1 MNTKISKKMDSTDN
15 NSKNYESTI
24 AAAPPS
30 LSASEIEVSSLV
42 EEISMLQLG
51 DSFFPTGMYT
61 TSSGLETLFY
71 DKRIKSKKEIF
82 EFITV
87 CLTYQIGPA
96 DCAAL
101 SNAYE
106 FAKEGNLTKIIEIDQ
121 ILFSMKLVKEIRDAS
136 TRSGTQL
143 LNCLLSF
150 VKDNDLISSYY
161 NSIKNKTAKGVYPV
175 ALAVASNGLGIK
187 KERACLILL
196 YGFTVSIV
204 GAALRLGILQHLEGQ
219 QIIHELKPI
228 MTLVINNNINR
239 HYSHL
244 WQFSPGIDLVQMK
257 HERMDSKM
265 FIT

>member
-1 MNTKISKKMDSTDN
+1 MSTRISKKMDNTDN
-15 NSKNYESTI
+15 NKKIYKDVPTASTFGT
-24 AAAPPS
+24 
-30 LSASEIEVSSLV
+30 EGSSFLI

-71 DKRIKSKKEIF
+71 DKKIRTKEEIL

-87 CLTYQIGPA
+87 CLKYQIGPA

-106 FAKEGNLTKIIEIDQ
+106 FAKEGNLSKIIEVDQ
-121 ILFSMKLVKEIRDAS
+121 ILFSMKLIKDIRNAS
-136 TRSGTQL
+136 IRSGTQL
-143 LNCLLSF
+143 LSCLLSF
-150 VKDNDLISSYY
+150 VKDNNLISSYY
-161 NSIKNKTAKGVYPV
+161 SSIKNKAANGVYPV
-175 ALAVASNGLGIK
+175 ALAVASNSLGIK

-196 YGFTVSIV
+196 YGFIVSIV
-204 GAALRLGILQHLEGQ
+204 GAGLRLGILQHLEAQ

-228 MTLVINNNINR
+228 ITVVINDNMNR
-239 HYSHL
+239 NYSHL

-257 HERMDSKM
+257 HEKMDSKM

>member
-1 MNTKISKKMDSTDN
+1 MSTRFRNKIDVIDNSNMNHHADDATTFSGPLID
-15 NSKNYESTI
+15 
-24 AAAPPS
+24 
-30 LSASEIEVSSLV
+30 EV
-42 EEISMLQLG
+42 SMLQLG

-71 DKRIKSKKEIF
+71 DKRIKTKQEII

-87 CLTYQIGPA
+87 CLQYQIGPA

-101 SNAYE
+101 SNAYD
-106 FAKEGNLTKIIEIDQ
+106 FAKEENISKIIEIDH
-121 ILFSMKLVKEIRDAS
+121 ILFSMKLIKEIREAS
-136 TRSGTQL
+136 IRSGRQF

-150 VKDNDLISSYY
+150 VPDNNIISSYY
-161 NSIKNKTAKGVYPV
+161 NSIKNKTANGIYPV
-175 ALAVASNGLGIK
+175 ALALASSSLNIK

-196 YGFTVSIV
+196 YGFTVSIT
-204 GAALRLGILQHLEGQ
+204 GAALRLGMIQHIEGQ
-219 QIIHELKPI
+219 QVIHELKPI
-228 MTLVINNNINR
+228 MTTVINNNINR
-239 HYSHL
+239 HFSHL

>member
-1 MNTKISKKMDSTDN
+1 MSTRFSNKIDVIDNSSNMNYSPV
-15 NSKNYESTI
+15 
-24 AAAPPS
+24 AADDTAIPVDP
-30 LSASEIEVSSLV
+30 LV
-42 EEISMLQLG
+42 DELSMLQLG

-71 DKRIKSKKEIF
+71 DGRIKTKQEII

-87 CLTYQIGPA
+87 CLKYQIGPA

-101 SNAYE
+101 ANAYD
-106 FAKEGNLTKIIEIDQ
+106 FAKKENITKIIEIDH
-121 ILFSMKLVKEIRDAS
+121 ILFSMKLIKEIREAS
-136 TRSGTQL
+136 TRSGRQL

-150 VKDNDLISSYY
+150 VPDNNLISSYY
-161 NSIKNKTAKGVYPV
+161 NSIKNKTANGIYPV
-175 ALAVASNGLGIK
+175 ALALASNSLNIK

-196 YGFTVSIV
+196 YGFTVSIT
-204 GAALRLGILQHLEGQ
+204 GAALRLGMLQHIEGQ
-219 QIIHELKPI
+219 QVIHELKPI
-228 MTLVINNNINR
+228 ITNVINNNIKR
-239 HYSHL
+239 HFSHL

>member
-1 MNTKISKKMDSTDN
+1 MDEINN
-15 NSKNYESTI
+15 NSKFYEDTPTN
-24 AAAPPS
+24 AP
-30 LSASEIEVSSLV
+30 AFDIGGSSLV

-71 DKRIKSKKEIF
+71 DKRIKTKEEIF

-87 CLTYQIGPA
+87 CLKYQIGPA

-101 SNAYE
+101 LNAYE
-106 FAKEGNLTKIIEIDQ
+106 FAKEGDLSKIIEVDHL
-121 ILFSMKLVKEIRDAS
+121 LFSMKLVKDIRDAS

-161 NSIKNKTAKGVYPV
+161 SSIKNKAAKGVYPV
-175 ALAVASNGLGIK
+175 ALAVASSGLGIK

-228 MTLVINNNINR
+228 MTLVINNNKNR
-239 HYSHL
+239 HYSNL

>member
-1 MNTKISKKMDSTDN
+1 MSTRFSNKIDVIDNSSNMNYSPV
-15 NSKNYESTI
+15 
-24 AAAPPS
+24 AADDDTAIPVDP
-30 LSASEIEVSSLV
+30 LVDEV
-42 EEISMLQLG
+42 SMLQLG

-71 DKRIKSKKEIF
+71 DGRIKTKQEVI

-87 CLTYQIGPA
+87 CLQYQIGPA

-101 SNAYE
+101 SNAYD
-106 FAKEGNLTKIIEIDQ
+106 FAKKQNITKIIEIDH
-121 ILFSMKLVKEIRDAS
+121 ILFSMKLIKEIREAS
-136 TRSGTQL
+136 TRSGRQL

-150 VKDNDLISSYY
+150 VPDNNLISSYY
-161 NSIKNKTAKGVYPV
+161 NSIKNKTANGIYPV
-175 ALAVASNGLGIK
+175 ALALASNSLNIK

-196 YGFTVSIV
+196 YGFTVSIT
-204 GAALRLGILQHLEGQ
+204 GAALRLGMLQHIEGQ
-219 QIIHELKPI
+219 QVIHELKPI
-228 MTLVINNNINR
+228 ITNVINNNIKR
-239 HYSHL
+239 HFSHL

>member
-1 MNTKISKKMDSTDN
+1 MSTRISKEMDNTDD
-15 NSKNYESTI
+15 NSKIYEDVP
-24 AAAPPS
+24 AAS
-30 LSASEIEVSSLV
+30 LFEREGSYLV

-71 DKRIKSKKEIF
+71 DKRIRTKEEIL

-87 CLTYQIGPA
+87 CLKYQIGPA

-106 FAKEGNLTKIIEIDQ
+106 FAAEGNLTKIIEVDNL
-121 ILFSMKLVKEIRDAS
+121 LFSMKLVKDIRDAS

-161 NSIKNKTAKGVYPV
+161 TSIKKKAAHGVYPV
-175 ALAVASNGLGIK
+175 ALALASNGLGIK
-187 KERACLILL
+187 KERAILILL
-196 YGFTVSIV
+196 YGYTVSIV

-228 MTLVINNNINR
+228 MTLVMNNNIHR

>member
-1 MNTKISKKMDSTDN
+1 MSARIIKKIDGTDD
-15 NSKNYESTI
+15 NSKIYED
-24 AAAPPS
+24 APT
-30 LSASEIEVSSLV
+30 ASDLERGGSSPV

-71 DKRIKSKKEIF
+71 DKRIRTKEEIL

-87 CLTYQIGPA
+87 CLKYQIGPA

-106 FAKEGNLTKIIEIDQ
+106 FAKEGNLTKIIEVDNL
-121 ILFSMKLVKEIRDAS
+121 LFSMKLIKDIRDAS

-161 NSIKNKTAKGVYPV
+161 TSIKNKAAHGVYPV
-175 ALAVASNGLGIK
+175 ALALASNGLGIK

-196 YGFTVSIV
+196 YGYTVSIV

-228 MTLVINNNINR
+228 MTLVMNNNINR

>member
-1 MNTKISKKMDSTDN
+1 MNTRISKKIDNISKN
-15 NSKNYESTI
+15 NSKISDENSST
-24 AAAPPS
+24 AT
-30 LSASEIEVSSLV
+30 SAFEQENSPLL

-71 DKRIKSKKEIF
+71 DKRIRTKEEIL

-87 CLTYQIGPA
+87 CLKYQTGPA

-106 FAKEGNLTKIIEIDQ
+106 FAKEGNLTKIIEVDQ
-121 ILFSMKLVKEIRDAS
+121 VLFSMKLIKDIRDSS

-150 VKDNDLISSYY
+150 VKDNNLTSSYY
-161 NSIKNKTAKGVYPV
+161 SSIKNKIANGVYPV
-175 ALAVASNGLGIK
+175 ALALASNDLGIK

-196 YGFTVSIV
+196 YGYTVSIV

-219 QIIHELKPI
+219 EIIHKLKPVI
-228 MTLVINNNINR
+228 SLVINNNINR
-239 HYSHL
+239 HYSRL

-257 HERMDSKM
+257 HERMDSEM

>member
-1 MNTKISKKMDSTDN
+1 MNTRFSNKIDVIDN
-15 NSKNYESTI
+15 SNMNQHVDDDDDDVTT
-24 AAAPPS
+24 S
-30 LSASEIEVSSLV
+30 LDPLVDEV
-42 EEISMLQLG
+42 SMLQLG

-71 DKRIKSKKEIF
+71 DKRIKTKQEII

-87 CLTYQIGPA
+87 CLQYQIGPA

-101 SNAYE
+101 SNAYD
-106 FAKEGNLTKIIEIDQ
+106 FAKEENISKIIEIDH
-121 ILFSMKLVKEIRDAS
+121 ILFSMKLIKEIREAS
-136 TRSGTQL
+136 IRSGRQF

-150 VKDNDLISSYY
+150 VPDNTLISLYY
-161 NSIKNKTAKGVYPV
+161 NSIKNKAANGIYPV
-175 ALAVASNGLGIK
+175 ALALASNSLNIK

-196 YGFTVSIV
+196 YGFTVSIT
-204 GAALRLGILQHLEGQ
+204 GAALRLGMIQHIEGQ

-228 MTLVINNNINR
+228 MTTVLNNNIKR
-239 HYSHL
+239 HFSHL
-244 WQFSPGIDLVQMK
+244 WQFSPSIDLVQMK

>member
-1 MNTKISKKMDSTDN
+1 MSTRISKKIDDTDD
-15 NSKNYESTI
+15 NSKIYENT
-24 AAAPPS
+24 PT
-30 LSASEIEVSSLV
+30 ASDFERGGSSLV

-71 DKRIKSKKEIF
+71 DKRIRTKEEIL

-87 CLTYQIGPA
+87 CLKYQIGPA

-106 FAKEGNLTKIIEIDQ
+106 FAKEGNLTKIIEVDNL
-121 ILFSMKLVKEIRDAS
+121 LFSMKLIKDIRDAS

-161 NSIKNKTAKGVYPV
+161 TSIKNKAAHGVYPV
-175 ALAVASNGLGIK
+175 ALALASNGLGIK

-196 YGFTVSIV
+196 YGYTVSIV

-228 MTLVINNNINR
+228 MTLVMNNNINR
-239 HYSHL
+239 HYHHL

>member
-1 MNTKISKKMDSTDN
+1 MSTRISKKMDDTDN
-15 NSKNYESTI
+15 NSKIYED
-24 AAAPPS
+24 APT
-30 LSASEIEVSSLV
+30 ASIFEREGSSLV

-71 DKRIKSKKEIF
+71 DKRIRTKEEIL

-87 CLTYQIGPA
+87 CLNYQIGPA

-106 FAKEGNLTKIIEIDQ
+106 FAKERNLTKIIEVDNL
-121 ILFSMKLVKEIRDAS
+121 LFSMKLIKDIRDAS

-161 NSIKNKTAKGVYPV
+161 VSIKNKAAHGVYPV
-175 ALAVASNGLGIK
+175 ALALASNGLGIK

-196 YGFTVSIV
+196 YGYTVSIV

-228 MTLVINNNINR
+228 MTLVVNNNINR

>member
-1 MNTKISKKMDSTDN
+1 MRDQISMSTRFSNKIGRDN
-15 NSKNYESTI
+15 NSNMNHHADDAS
-24 AAAPPS
+24 PS
-30 LSASEIEVSSLV
+30 VDSFSLLN
-42 EEISMLQLG
+42 EISMLQLG

-71 DKRIKSKKEIF
+71 EKRIRTKEEIF
-82 EFITV
+82 EFLTV
-87 CLTYQIGPA
+87 CLKYQIGPA

-106 FAKEGNLTKIIEIDQ
+106 FAKGGNLTKIIEVDQ
-121 ILFSMKLVKEIRDAS
+121 LLFSMKLIKDIRDAS
-136 TRSGTQL
+136 TRSGKQL

-161 NSIKNKTAKGVYPV
+161 TSIKNKAAHGVYPV

-187 KERACLILL
+187 KERVCLILL

-239 HYSHL
+239 HHSHL

>member
-1 MNTKISKKMDSTDN
+1 MNTRINKKIDNINKNSSYISEDDSISNTTSDFGQ
-15 NSKNYESTI
+15 
-24 AAAPPS
+24 
-30 LSASEIEVSSLV
+30 EIISLV
-42 EEISMLQLG
+42 DEISMLQLG

-71 DKRIKSKKEIF
+71 DKRIRTKEEIL

-87 CLTYQIGPA
+87 CLQYQIGPA

-101 SNAYE
+101 SNAYD
-106 FAKEGNLTKIIEIDQ
+106 FAKEENLTKIIEVDQ
-121 ILFSMKLVKEIRDAS
+121 ILFSMKLIKDIRNAS

-143 LNCLLSF
+143 LNCLLNF
-150 VKDNDLISSYY
+150 VKDNNLTSSYY
-161 NSIKNKTAKGVYPV
+161 GAIKNKMANGVYPV
-175 ALAVASNGLGIK
+175 ALALASNDLKIK

-219 QIIHELKPI
+219 QIIHKLKPVI
-228 MTLVINNNINR
+228 SSVINYNINR

-257 HERMDSKM
+257 HEQMYSKM